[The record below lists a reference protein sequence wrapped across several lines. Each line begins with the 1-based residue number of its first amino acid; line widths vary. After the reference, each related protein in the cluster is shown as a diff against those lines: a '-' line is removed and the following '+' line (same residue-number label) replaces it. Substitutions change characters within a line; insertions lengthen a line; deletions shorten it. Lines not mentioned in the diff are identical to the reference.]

1 MELDLRLPDKG
12 TLCGM
17 QDRRHGPGG
26 LVVHVGPATTPLPR
40 GEWVIGRAPEAD
52 VRIDDDRVSR
62 RHAVVRYGGSGWEL
76 VDGGSLNGIWLAGR
90 QVQRISVPPGGI
102 TVLVG
107 GKDGVP
113 VRLVPDRSSVASE
126 PSDPGAGAPGPAPAP
141 GTSPAGVRFQE
152 VTPEWTGWR
161 SPSPPERAANGS
173 AVGRWRSL
181 VRHAVEAARGKGRRR
196 DGE

>member
-1 MELDLRLPDKG
+1 MGLADKG

-17 QDRRHGPGG
+17 QDRRRGPGG
-26 LVVHVGPATTPLPR
+26 LVVHVGPASTPLPR

-62 RHAVVRYGGSGWEL
+62 RHAVVRYGASGWEL
-76 VDGGSLNGIWLAGR
+76 LDGGSLNGIWLGGR
-90 QVQRISVPPGGI
+90 QLPRIPVPPGGV

-113 VRLVPDRSSVASE
+113 VRLAPDRSSVVPG
-126 PSDPGAGAPGPAPAP
+126 PSDPGAGAPGPGPAP

-161 SPSPPERAANGS
+161 STPASPPELPQDTS
-173 AVGRWRSL
+173 PVRWLRSV
-181 VRHAVEAARGKGRRR
+181 VRRAVEVARARGRRA
-196 DGE
+196 DGD

>member
-1 MELDLRLPDKG
+1 MRLPDKG
-12 TLCGM
+12 KLSGM
-17 QDRRHGPGG
+17 QDRRRGPGG
-26 LVVHVGPATTPLPR
+26 LVVRVGPATTPLPR

-62 RHAVVRYGGSGWEL
+62 RHAVVRYDVSGWEL

-90 QVQRISVPPGGI
+90 QVHRIPVPAGGV

-113 VRLVPDRSSVASE
+113 VRLAPDRSSVSSE
-126 PSDPGAGAPGPAPAP
+126 PSDPHAGAPGPGPAP
-141 GTSPAGVRFQE
+141 GTSPAGVRFQD

-161 SPSPPERAANGS
+161 SPSPAERAQDGS
-173 AVGRWRSL
+173 VAGRWRAL
-181 VRHAVEAARGKGRRR
+181 VRQAVEAARAKGRGRGR
-196 DGE
+196 E

>member
-1 MELDLRLPDKG
+1 ME
-12 TLCGM
+12 
-17 QDRRHGPGG
+17 DRRRGPGG
-26 LVVHVGPATTPLPR
+26 LVVHVGSATTPLPR

-62 RHAVVRYGGSGWEL
+62 RHAVVRYGVGGWEL

-90 QVQRISVPPGGI
+90 QVQRIPVPPGGV

-113 VRLVPDRSSVASE
+113 VRLAPDRSSVAPE
-126 PSDPGAGAPGPAPAP
+126 PSDPGAGGPGPDPAP

-152 VTPEWTGWR
+152 ATPEWTGWQTT
-161 SPSPPERAANGS
+161 SPSERVPNGS
-173 AVGRWRSL
+173 AVGRWRSIARRVL
-181 VRHAVEAARGKGRRR
+181 EAARARGRH
-196 DGE
+196 GEGD

>member
-1 MELDLRLPDKG
+1 ME
-12 TLCGM
+12 
-17 QDRRHGPGG
+17 DRRRGPGG

-62 RHAVVRYGGSGWEL
+62 RHAVVRYGVSGWEL

-90 QVQRISVPPGGI
+90 QVQRIPVPPGGV

-113 VRLVPDRSSVASE
+113 VRLAPDRSAVAASE
-126 PSDPGAGAPGPAPAP
+126 AAGPGGNAPGSAPAP

-152 VTPEWTGWR
+152 VTPEWTGWK
-161 SPSPPERAANGS
+161 SPAADPVQDGSPA
-173 AVGRWRSL
+173 GRLRSL
-181 VRHAVEAARGKGRRR
+181 VRHAVEAARPKGRRA
-196 DGE
+196 DGD

>member
-1 MELDLRLPDKG
+1 MGPADKG
-12 TLCGM
+12 TLSRM
-17 QDRRHGPGG
+17 QDRRRGPGG
-26 LVVHVGPATTPLPR
+26 LVVHVGSATTALAR

-62 RHAVVRYGGSGWEL
+62 RHAVLRYGGSGWEL
-76 VDGGSLNGIWLAGR
+76 VDGGSLNGIWLGGR
-90 QVQRISVPPGGI
+90 QMQRIPVPPGGL

-113 VRLVPDRSSVASE
+113 VRLAPDRSSVAPE
-126 PSDPGAGAPGPAPAP
+126 PSDAGAGAPGPVPAP

-161 SPSPPERAANGS
+161 SPAPAQRAPNES
-173 AVGRWRSL
+173 AARRWRSL
-181 VRHAVEAARGKGRRR
+181 LRQAVEAVRAKGRRR
-196 DGE
+196 HSG

>member
-1 MELDLRLPDKG
+1 ME
-12 TLCGM
+12 
-17 QDRRHGPGG
+17 DRRRGPGG
-26 LVVHVGPATTPLPR
+26 LVVHVGSGTTPLPR

-62 RHAVVRYGGSGWEL
+62 RHALVRYGVSGWEL

-90 QVQRISVPPGGI
+90 QVQRIPVPPGGV

-113 VRLVPDRSSVASE
+113 VRLVPNRSPVT
-126 PSDPGAGAPGPAPAP
+126 PGAAVPGDAAPGPATPP

-152 VTPEWTGWR
+152 VTPDWTGWR
-161 SPSPPERAANGS
+161 SSAPDGPARDEPAPDAPAPDEGAA
-173 AVGRWRSL
+173 ARLRSL
-181 VRHAVEAARGKGRRR
+181 VRHAVDAARPKGRRA
-196 DGE
+196 DDA